1 MPPTP
6 RPTQKISTS
15 AHILVVLLGIA
26 AARCAGPAVAN
37 RGWLEARSANFSL
50 YTTLDE
56 ARAREL
62 LEHLEL
68 FRAVILTVTRRAPG
82 QAAFAIPLTLVMIH
96 FAGIPFSGASV
107 NPARSLAPALV
118 GGTLD
123 WTILVWIAGPLIGA
137 AVGWAVYRALDDGS
151 PAA

>member
-68 FRAVILTVTRRAPG
+68 FRAVILTVTRVRSVQPHVPTDIYAFRSENDYRAF
-82 QAAFAIPLTLVMIH
+82 QPL
-96 FAGIPFSGASV
+96 AGAS
-107 NPARSLAPALV
+107 
-118 GGTLD
+118 GF
-123 WTILVWIAGPLIGA
+123 
-137 AVGWAVYRALDDGS
+137 
-151 PAA
+151 